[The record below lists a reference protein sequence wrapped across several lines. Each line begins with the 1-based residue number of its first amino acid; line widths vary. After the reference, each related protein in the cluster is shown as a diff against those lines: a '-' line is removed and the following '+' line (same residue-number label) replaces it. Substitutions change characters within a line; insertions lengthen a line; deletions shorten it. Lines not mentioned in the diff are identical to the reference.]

1 LSEALR
7 GAIAQ
12 GAFPALLRR
21 LHVERLTGMLHFER
35 GNERGSVCLIDG
47 QIAWGQ
53 STLPECHLGPV
64 LVRHGLVAQEALDQV
79 YDMVGKGK
87 RLGDLLVEL
96 GSLDRDTLEEALALQ
111 VRETLLAAFSWQEGA
126 WRFEPGTP
134 EHFKGYDQRLRISTG
149 DLILDAVWCV
159 VDPDVVRYA
168 LGDLDVPLAL
178 TTDPLLRFQRLS
190 LSASDTLLLSFV
202 DGMRNSR
209 EVLGL
214 MPDAAEAQRS
224 LLGLLCTGI
233 VERIAETPGE
243 PEAPARGE
251 EPVTR
256 EELLELHRGLAR
268 RDHFEVL
275 GLLHSCSNADVT
287 AAWGRRFNGFRL
299 ARADEALRDLRPQ
312 IEEILAR
319 LTDAAHVLS
328 DPGRRN
334 AYESALVVA
343 GLGSGLAAQVESEA
357 PLDLSLVDEVLD
369 RAEGE
374 LGEGRY
380 WDALQV
386 VESLPGDLSGRQS
399 RRAAMLRARA
409 YARNPKWQRQA
420 EEQLKSVLRDEPAN
434 ADACFLLGEVL
445 QSIGLPTRAE
455 AMFRRTLELKP
466 RHAGAR
472 AALKV

>member
-1 LSEALR
+1 MSEPLQ
-7 GAIAQ
+7 GEIAQ
-12 GAFPALLRR
+12 GAFPGLLRR

-35 GNERGSVCLIDG
+35 AGERGSVCLIDG

-53 STLPECHLGPV
+53 STMPECHLGPV
-64 LVRHGLVAQEALDQV
+64 LVRHGLLSQEALDQV
-79 YDMVGKGK
+79 YDMVGGGK

-111 VRETLLAAFSWQEGA
+111 VRETLLVAFSWQEGD

-134 EHFKGYDQRLRISTG
+134 GHFKGYDQRLRISTG
-149 DLILDAVWCV
+149 DLILDAVWSV
-159 VDPDVVRYA
+159 ADPDVVRYA

-178 TTDPLLRFQRLS
+178 TTDPLLRFQRLT
-190 LSASDTLLLSFV
+190 LSASDTLLVSLV
-202 DGMRNSR
+202 DGARSGR
-209 EVLGL
+209 EVLNL

-233 VERIAETPGE
+233 VERVAE
-243 PEAPARGE
+243 AADAHALPAQGE

-256 EELLELHRGLAR
+256 EELLETHQGLVS

-275 GLLHSCSNADVT
+275 GLLHGCDAADVT
-287 AAWGRRFNGFRL
+287 AAWGRRFNRFRM
-299 ARADEALRDLRPQ
+299 ARGGEGLRDLRPQ

-328 DPGRRN
+328 DPARRD

-343 GLGSGLAAQVESEA
+343 GLGSGLAAEVEREA
-357 PLDLSLVDEVLD
+357 PLDLSLVDDVLD
-369 RAEGE
+369 RAETE

-386 VESLPGDLSGRQS
+386 IESLPSDLSGRQS
-399 RRAAMLRARA
+399 RRAGMLRARA
-409 YARNPKWQRQA
+409 YARNPKWLRQA
-420 EEQLKSVLRDEPAN
+420 EEQLKAVLRDEPAN
-434 ADACFLLGEVL
+434 TDACFLLGEVY
-445 QSIGLPTRAE
+445 QAIGLPTRAV
-455 AMFRRTLELKP
+455 AMFRKTLELRP

-472 AALKV
+472 AALGA